1 MTNVR
6 PIGKLITT
14 PIPEPCIHPHLRDK
28 IVAPTQ
34 VRNSGVYP
42 PGGVYPFMNWA
53 GSKAPLMKQY
63 ASLIPEDFSALVVGC
78 LGGGSDLL
86 YLLGTGALKRK
97 PAVAIEANRDIWNL
111 WVQLQQTY
119 PQKIVRAYK
128 ELALEITGKAIGRLK
143 REELRR
149 GKEAAEKGRPFEP
162 KYPEL
167 DIERLVPQ
175 DEFLVIEEEY
185 DEVVQLYNQ
194 TKRARQPEDDLR
206 QAVLTLYLS
215 KTAYNGL
222 YRVRKTDGGFNTP
235 WGERPAGKTI
245 LAEEELIQIH
255 SALQGQGIEFI
266 HGDFELA
273 RGDRVAAKLPRKGVY
288 GSFDPP
294 YESDYAKLF
303 TAYTRSGWGRLDTY
317 RLAVTLRELDRR
329 GWCLLLSNAFFPDVA
344 DTFGP
349 LKFNRATVYRQAF
362 MRKKLGATQREM
374 RAHVPEYVFRNY
386 RTGGDRVFMQEA
398 EKLETLQN
406 LVIRMAGAGIPL
418 TDAFRRMSADL
429 FIRPG
434 EQDPFSALSLAFTQ
448 SGIEPALAFRA
459 LADLHG
465 YQDQMETAKAERKIR
480 FDRNRF
486 AL

>member
-1 MTNVR
+1 
-6 PIGKLITT
+6 
-14 PIPEPCIHPHLRDK
+14 
-28 IVAPTQ
+28 
-34 VRNSGVYP
+34 
-42 PGGVYPFMNWA
+42 MNWA

-63 ASLIPEDFSALVVGC
+63 VSLMPEDFSALVVGC
-78 LGGGSDLL
+78 LGGGADLL
-86 YLLGTGALKRK
+86 YLLGTGALRQK
-97 PAVAIEANRDIWNL
+97 PAVAVEANRDIWNL

-119 PQKIVRAYK
+119 PQKIMRVYK
-128 ELALEITGKAIGRLK
+128 ELALEITAKAIEGLK
-143 REELRR
+143 RVELRR
-149 GKEAAEKGRPFEP
+149 GKEAAI
-162 KYPEL
+162 YPEL
-167 DIERLVPQ
+167 DLDRLVAQ

-185 DEVVQLYNQ
+185 DEVVKLYNQ
-194 TKRARQPEDDLR
+194 TKKARLSEDNLR
-206 QAVLTLYLS
+206 QAILTLYLS

-273 RGDRVAAKLPRKGVY
+273 RGDRVAAKLPRKGVF

-294 YESDYAKLF
+294 YESGFARLF

-349 LKFNRATVYRQAF
+349 LKFNRAAVYRQAF
-362 MRKKLGATQREM
+362 MRKKLGTTQREM

-406 LVIRMAGAGIPL
+406 LVIRMAGAGVPI

-434 EQDPFSALSLAFTQ
+434 EEEPFSALSLAFTQ
-448 SGIEPALAFRA
+448 SGLEPALAFRA

-465 YQDQMETAKAERKIR
+465 YQDQLEAAKAEKKK
-480 FDRNRF
+480 